1 VVQHSYEEKS
11 VHRRW
16 STIVIVWLTLALSAC
31 NLGGMPDD
39 GPPIPVTQEAADRFH
54 QKAAAAGSELAA
66 NGAASNTVTQ
76 EEITSAVALGLT
88 EAAATSPTGGFP
100 LTEPQI
106 YFKQDGS
113 IAVRGNI
120 GFQGRTQPVR
130 IVAQPRV
137 ESDSLQLNIVGGQVG
152 RVPVPG
158 PILNQVEGALSRAIL
173 AGQDYGRV
181 TVVQVEQGALT
192 IAGQRQ

>member
-1 VVQHSYEEKS
+1 VS
-11 VHRRW
+11 RRW
-16 STIVIVWLTLALSAC
+16 LIVMSLWLALALSGC
-31 NLGGMPDD
+31 NMGGMPDD

-54 QKAAAAGSELAA
+54 QKAATAGSELAA
-66 NGAASNTVTQ
+66 TGAASNTVTQ
-76 EEITSAVALGLT
+76 EEITSAIALGLA

-106 YFKQDGS
+106 YFKPDGS

-130 IVAQPRV
+130 IVTQPRV
-137 ESDSLQLNIVGGQVG
+137 ENDSLQLNIVGGQVG

-158 PILNQVEGALSRAIL
+158 AILNQVEGALSRAIL
-173 AGQDYGRV
+173 AGQNYGRV
-181 TVVQVEQGALT
+181 TTVQVEQGALT